1 MSLHRT
7 VTSYDIVVV
16 GGGLAGMCAAVA
28 AARSGARVA
37 LVQNRPVFGGNASSE
52 IKMHIV
58 GANCHQ
64 SKPDLR
70 ETGILEELLLENK
83 RRNLYASFSQ
93 FDVIMWEMVRFQPNL
108 TSYLNTNMDD
118 AVVEDNVIKAIICHQ
133 STTETEIEI
142 RGTIFVD
149 ATGHGTLGVMAGA
162 AYRVGSEGRD
172 EFHEPT
178 APEKPNTD
186 TMGNTIMFV
195 AADRGEPVRFVRPT
209 WANTYSEE
217 DLVQRPHVNEVTA
230 HADGGEIVRPSEGS
244 NQLPGFSNVD
254 SGYWWIELGGDSKDI
269 IQEAETIRDDLLKCL
284 YGVWD
289 HLKNVGN
296 HGVENYDL
304 EWIGMVPG
312 YRESRRLEGNYILT
326 ENDIRANTRFDDA
339 VAYGAWPM
347 DVHVRGG
354 LRDLKEYP
362 SHVFNFEGCYTIPY
376 GCYCSKNIE
385 NLMMAGRDI
394 SASKMAFSSV
404 RVMGTCAIGGQAV
417 GTAAAMAIQK
427 GCTPREV
434 GERYIR
440 QLQQTLL
447 KNDCYIPGIR
457 NTDPHDLARTA
468 TVTASS
474 ETDAGLASNVINGIS
489 RSEGTEKNYWESGE
503 LKDGG
508 ESIQLDL
515 KCPETIHQLRLAFD
529 TNLSGEIMPSLTRIV
544 RDRQVKG
551 LPHELVRD
559 YKVTLYRDGREA
571 WNCGVCD
578 NGQRLN
584 VLEVPGVEADRLEIT
599 VTATY
604 GLERARIY
612 EVRIY

>member
-93 FDVIMWEMVRFQPNL
+93 FDAIMWEMVRFQPNL

-515 KCPETIHQLRLAFD
+515 KCPETIHQRSCPWPWWHCRCRR
-529 TNLSGEIMPSLTRIV
+529 SG
-544 RDRQVKG
+544 
-551 LPHELVRD
+551 
-559 YKVTLYRDGREA
+559 
-571 WNCGVCD
+571 
-578 NGQRLN
+578 
-584 VLEVPGVEADRLEIT
+584 
-599 VTATY
+599 
-604 GLERARIY
+604 
-612 EVRIY
+612 

>member
-83 RRNLYASFSQ
+83 RRNPYASFSQ

-515 KCPETIHQLRLAFD
+515 KCPETIHQLRLTFD

>member
-118 AVVEDNVIKAIICHQ
+118 AVVEDNVIRAIICHQ

-269 IQEAETIRDDLLKCL
+269 IQEAETIRDDLLKCV

-326 ENDIRANTRFDDA
+326 ENDIRANARFDDA

-515 KCPETIHQLRLAFD
+515 KCPETIHQLRLTFD